1 MASRLV
7 TWSILVLLLE
17 SLGGCS
23 IPIGIYHDIE
33 GGAIAQRRQ
42 APPGADLPY
51 PNLAS
56 IPVTPKPLS
65 PVQQSAVNKR
75 IAGTSP
81 AVSPASPGA
90 LAGLELPAAPP
101 PLPNV
106 PGLAIPAAAPPPPP
120 APRKIAKTLPPPS
133 APVELAFAP
142 GSAVLSHKMAEA
154 LFGVASGR
162 GAAYIEVGGFG
173 EATGPGDEAALRLA
187 VARARRLADQLT
199 ADGVPAKDIR
209 MVAASGGSGG
219 FVQLVY

>member
-1 MASRLV
+1 MVSRLV
-7 TWSILVLLLE
+7 TWSVLVLLLE
-17 SLGGCS
+17 AVGGCT
-23 IPIGIYHDIE
+23 IPIGVYHDIE

-56 IPVTPKPLS
+56 IPQTPKLLT
-65 PVQQSAVNKR
+65 PVQQAAVNRR

-106 PGLAIPAAAPPPPP
+106 PGLPIPTASAPP
-120 APRKIAKTLPPPS
+120 APVLHKVAKKLPAPS
-133 APVELAFAP
+133 APVELAFTP
-142 GSAVLSHKMAEA
+142 GSAVLSHKTAVA
-154 LFGVASGR
+154 LFGVALGR
-162 GAAYIEVGGFG
+162 GVADIEVGGFG
-173 EATGPGDEAALRLA
+173 EAAGPGDAAALRLA

-209 MVAASGGSGG
+209 MVAAAGGSGG
-219 FVQLVY
+219 FVRLDY